1 MAKIISRV
9 IGVLYLVLGGAGFAL
24 GDEADLYH
32 NVLHLLTG
40 VVGVYVGYVGSL
52 AAARAFC
59 LVFGAGY
66 LAFGALGFVL
76 GDPSL
81 EYALDVGRSTVSTP
95 DHVHH
100 LILGTLLLAGGTLAR
115 SGFRRR
121 SAGLDRHGVSPAGS
135 GRRRRGRSDSD

>member
-1 MAKIISRV
+1 MAKITSRV

-40 VVGVYVGYVGSL
+40 VVGVYAGFVGSL
-52 AAARAFC
+52 ATARAFC

-81 EYALDVGRSTVSTP
+81 EYALDVGLFSVSTP

-100 LILGTLLLAGGTLAR
+100 LILSTLLLAGGTLAEAAL
-115 SGFRRR
+115 RRR
-121 SAGLDRHGVSPAGS
+121 AGPIRPGVASTES
-135 GRRRRGRSDSD
+135 GR

>member
-1 MAKIISRV
+1 MAKVTSTV
-9 IGVLYLVLGGAGFAL
+9 IGVLYVVFGGAGFAL
-24 GDEADLYH
+24 GDAADLYH

-40 VVGVYVGYVGSL
+40 VVGVYVGFIGSP

-59 LVFGAGY
+59 LGFGAGY

-81 EYALDVGRSTVSTP
+81 DYVLDVGLFKVSTP

-115 SGFRRR
+115 SGFRRK
-121 SAGLDRHGVSPAGS
+121 SAGLDRHGVSPAES
-135 GRRRRGRSDSD
+135 GRRRR